1 MRNKTTFLIVSVL
14 VFLSASPAKVRPLES
29 SGAKGSDKDYFY
41 CVLRDESQNKRVF
54 FTAVYSGDDS
64 AQRTYEL
71 QFTGWVEGRYNGR
84 SGPPVI
90 GDASCRFDKSHSVAM
105 MSREDDKTAAGREN
119 RAVIETN
126 WHP

>member
-29 SGAKGSDKDYFY
+29 GGAKGSDKDYFY
-41 CVLRDESQNKRVF
+41 CVLIDEAQTQNKRAF

-64 AQRTYEL
+64 AQRTYEN
-71 QFTGWVEGRYNGR
+71 QFTAWVVGRYDR
-84 SGPPVI
+84 VI
-90 GDASCRFDKSHSVAM
+90 GEASCRFDKSRSVAM
-105 MSREDDKTAAGREN
+105 MSREDDKTVAGREN

-126 WHP
+126 WRP

>member
-1 MRNKTTFLIVSVL
+1 MQNKTTFLIVCVL

-41 CVLRDESQNKRVF
+41 CVLKDEAQTQNKRVF

-64 AQRTYEL
+64 AQRTYEAH
-71 QFTGWVEGRYNGR
+71 FTAWVVGRYDH
-84 SGPPVI
+84 VI
-90 GDASCRFDKSHSVAM
+90 ADASCRFDKSRSVAM
-105 MSREDDKTAAGREN
+105 MSREDDKTVASREN

-126 WHP
+126 WRP

>member
-41 CVLRDESQNKRVF
+41 CVLIDESRNKRVF
-54 FTAVYSGDDS
+54 LTAVLSGDDS
-64 AQRTYEL
+64 ARPTYEA
-71 QFTGWVEGRYNGR
+71 QFRAWVEGRYGR
-84 SGPPVI
+84 SGPVI

-105 MSREDDKTAAGREN
+105 MSREEEKTAAGREN

-126 WHP
+126 WRP

>member
-29 SGAKGSDKDYFY
+29 SGAKGSDEDYFY
-41 CVLRDESQNKRVF
+41 CVLRDKSQNKRVF

-64 AQRTYEL
+64 AQRTYEM
-71 QFTGWVEGRYNGR
+71 QFTGWVQGRYGLR
-84 SGPPVI
+84 SGPVI
-90 GDASCRFDKSHSVAM
+90 GEASCLFVKSRSAAM

-126 WHP
+126 WRP